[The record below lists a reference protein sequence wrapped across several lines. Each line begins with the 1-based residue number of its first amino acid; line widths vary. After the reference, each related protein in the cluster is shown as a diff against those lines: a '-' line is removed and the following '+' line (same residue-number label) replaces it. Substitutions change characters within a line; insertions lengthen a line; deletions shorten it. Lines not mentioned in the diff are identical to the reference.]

1 MYGLVWINSKTQ
13 SELMTAGSD
22 GTVKFWDIR
31 MFDKLVTRKVS
42 PFQLSDP
49 IKTIKLFRCRETFIV
64 DLDNKDRDS
73 PGSLEAAQPVSVY
86 GDNIYWPLNDLN
98 TQVSFLEYDTTIPS
112 KFMLGTDSGALLC
125 CSRKAR
131 AQPDVVT
138 AKFRCFIKLSF

>member
-1 MYGLVWINSKTQ
+1 MYYHLYFQVYGLVWINSKTQ

-64 DLDNKDRDS
+64 DTDNKDRDS
-73 PGSLEAAQPVSVY
+73 PGSLEAAQPVSV
-86 GDNIYWPLNDLN
+86 
-98 TQVSFLEYDTTIPS
+98 
-112 KFMLGTDSGALLC
+112 
-125 CSRKAR
+125 
-131 AQPDVVT
+131 
-138 AKFRCFIKLSF
+138 